1 VIDINQVEAVLKAQ
15 INAKNLSPNSVLSE
29 DATRILEELERQML
43 YPDWENRNDT
53 LAAIEFAVAQVDD
66 NEKFVQD
73 MGVDLVSLA
82 KRSQGTE
89 RCGWFVGAMYDSSD
103 DQLPRF
109 LAKNIW
115 QNGYDDKYS
124 DLVRSMVV
132 GDKIAIKSA
141 YTKKHHLPF
150 DGNGHFASVMAIKA
164 IGTITKNLN
173 DGKTVEVNWDDAF
186 LEPREWYFY
195 TSRTTIWKV
204 ESNDWMSES
213 LLDFTFRN
221 EIQNYKRFAEEPYWK
236 ERFSPKSKQD
246 SRFNWSH
253 FYETFA
259 SAIVDHKDNRKPLTD
274 FVSKLAEKHDL
285 SYLNGKEL
293 DDICPFT
300 VMGLFNRQI
309 TDANRIK
316 LAEELGQY
324 LKVDVEVP
332 KSFEGI
338 PILNNMKSWFFA
350 YKQDRQEIDIDN
362 LWELF
367 HMSLLL
373 ADEPSE
379 LHRSRFEELYN
390 LVSAQNGIGWNL
402 SMGLFWI
409 RPWNYPTLDTQSRT
423 YFTSLGFKLGLTGAK
438 GRCSAIEYLKVQ
450 EDLETRFSED
460 KFPVHS
466 FPDFSFKAWQSPT
479 KPQVKGEGWKALI
492 LERIK
497 KLCIDQESE
506 LFTRKEFHSRYLE
519 ELKELFPDNNSSDMT
534 IDRQMQIL
542 RDEHILGFVEKGK
555 YEWFGYEDEDQGKLV
570 KVPTFEKYTVSDI
583 VSEGCFLSKDEIFSV
598 IKRLKDK
605 KNIILQG
612 SPGTG
617 KTWLAKK
624 LAMAL
629 IGEKRESNITA
640 VQFHPNLSYEDFI
653 RGWRPSGDGKLSLCD
668 GPFLNVVDEAT
679 KNPTQVYVVVIEEVN
694 RGNPAQIFGEM
705 LTLLEAD
712 KRTPTE
718 RLSLSYMRDNEVPV
732 YVPENLFLIG
742 TMNIADRSLALVD
755 LALRRRFAFINL
767 RPEIGETWRRW
778 VNTQHGLDDTF
789 LQRIQTRMVD
799 LNKKISDDPRLGKQF
814 QVGHSYVTPSFHN
827 KIDEPVE
834 WFKDIVETEIYPLLE
849 EYWFDS
855 PNDAI
860 KAKDALIEGL

>member
-1 VIDINQVEAVLKAQ
+1 MIDVNQVEALLQAQ
-15 INAKNLSPNSVLSE
+15 LHDKNLEVSGDISENATSILSQ
-29 DATRILEELERQML
+29 LEEQIS
-43 YPDWENRNDT
+43 YPDWESREDT
-53 LAAIEFAVAQVDD
+53 LASIEFEIAKVTD
-66 NEKFVQD
+66 NQQFID
-73 MGVDLVSLA
+73 GLTSDLVSLA

-109 LAKNIW
+109 LAENIW

-124 DLVRSMVV
+124 DLVRSMAV

-141 YTKKHHLPF
+141 YTRKNNLPF
-150 DGNGHFASVMAIKA
+150 NGNNHFASVMAIKA

-173 DGKTVEVNWDDAF
+173 DGKTVEVKWDDAF
-186 LEPREWYFY
+186 PEPKEWYFY

-204 ESNDWMSES
+204 ESNDWMSTA
-213 LLDFTFRN
+213 LLDFAFRGK
-221 EIQNYKRFAEEPYWK
+221 QQDYQRFIEQPYWK
-236 ERFSPKSKQD
+236 ERFGSKAIHD
-246 SRFNWSH
+246 IRFEWSH
-253 FYETFA
+253 FYEAFA
-259 SAIVDHKDNRKPLTD
+259 SALIEHKNNRIQLTE
-274 FVSKLAEKHDL
+274 FVANLADEYEL
-285 SYLNGKEL
+285 SYMSRKNL

-300 VMGLFNRQI
+300 VMGLFNRQV
-309 TDANRIK
+309 TDANRTK
-316 LAEELGQY
+316 LADALARFLNIDIKAPG
-324 LKVDVEVP
+324 
-332 KSFEGI
+332 SFEGI

-350 YKQDRQEIDIDN
+350 YEEERHESDIDN

-367 HMSLLL
+367 EVALSL

-379 LHRSRFEELYN
+379 EHRSKFEELYN
-390 LVSAQNGIGWNL
+390 KVSAQNGIGWNL

-409 RPWNYPTLDTQSRT
+409 RPWSFPTLDTQSRT
-423 YFTSLGFKLGLTGAK
+423 YFTSLGFKLGQSGSK
-438 GRCSAIEYLKVQ
+438 GRCSATDYLKVQ
-450 EDLETRFSED
+450 EDLETRFSEE

-466 FPDFSFKAWQSPT
+466 FPEFSFKAWLTPA
-479 KPQVKGEGWKALI
+479 KPQVKSEGWKALI

-497 KLCIDQESE
+497 NLCLEKQSE
-506 LFTRKEFHSRYLE
+506 LFTRQEFQSRFLE
-519 ELKELFPDNNSSDMT
+519 ELRALFPDNNTPDMT

-542 RDEHILGFVEKGK
+542 RDEHILGFVGKGQ
-555 YEWFGYEDEDQGKLV
+555 YEWFGYEDEEQVDISK
-570 KVPTFEKYTVSDI
+570 PRIFEKYTALDI
-583 VSEGCFLSKDEIFSV
+583 VDDGCFLSKDEISSI

-605 KNIILQG
+605 KNLILQG
-612 SPGTG
+612 PPGTG

-653 RGWRPSGDGKLSLCD
+653 RGWRPSGEGKLSLCD
-668 GPFLNVVDEAT
+668 GPFLKVVEEAT
-679 KNPTQVYVVVIEEVN
+679 ENPNQTYIVVIEEIN

-718 RLSLSYMRDNEVPV
+718 RLSLSYMRDGEEPI
-732 YVPENLFLIG
+732 YIPENLYIIG

-767 RPEIGETWRRW
+767 NPEIGDVWLNW
-778 VNTQHGLDDTF
+778 VNREHGLDDAF
-789 LQRIQTRMVD
+789 LQVIKAKMFS
-799 LNKKISDDPRLGKQF
+799 LNQKISEDPKLGKQF
-814 QVGHSYVTPSFHN
+814 QIGHSYVTPSRHN
-827 KIDEPVE
+827 NIDEPSE

-855 PNDAI
+855 PEDAI
-860 KAKDALIEGL
+860 NAKDALIEGL